1 MDENP
6 LKKPFDLTAFRRPQ
20 PKGPSAEEL
29 AEALGPFAPPA
40 DYNFGDEFAPEVP
53 RPIPRKNWRGSNASR
68 RRSKPLILIV
78 LGIAFAAFRML
89 PSIENLG
96 HYILPL
102 WYLHWVGGLLLVSG
116 IGQLIRN
123 QFAVDDFQYIRD
135 GIPIVG
141 RVIHL
146 QRGEIPQ
153 FAEGLMVG
161 TICTI
166 QALIEYTNPQ
176 RQERE
181 FVYVQT
187 ESFPLPKADRYES
200 GLEVGDTVT
209 LVGLPGDFATNLRL
223 YAWTGLSP
231 EQDWPKL
238 DGKPLRGMTP
248 LKALLI
254 AKSVL
259 LGLWLLVGL
268 LHVFLNGPEDGPW
281 LWPIT
286 ILISGVVLG
295 VVFFVWLFHV
305 KKWASP
311 IPGAAPANLIRS
323 IFTGMVVGMMLGTF
337 AVFLLNS
344 LFDRSPPVLRS
355 VEITQHWQTTHNFI
369 IRTYSV
375 ELRPIGGGPT
385 VKRGIAYTEL
395 EHLQYARS
403 RYGVELVKPGW
414 LGLEWV
420 AGIRPVQWHQASVP
434 PREAEQDQI
443 IQFASAHDGNVY
455 AMIPYLRIDEKSV
468 ERLPPDILPLAIQE
482 VVRENQMQVVK

>member
-1 MDENP
+1 MDDNP
-6 LKKPFDLTAFRRPQ
+6 LKTPFNSEAFRRPQ
-20 PKGPSAEEL
+20 PRGPSAEEL
-29 AEALGPFAPPA
+29 AEALGPFSPP
-40 DYNFGDEFAPEVP
+40 DDFDFGDEFAAEVP
-53 RPIPRKNWRGSNASR
+53 RPIPRQNWRGSYASR
-68 RRSKPLILIV
+68 RRSQPLILIV
-78 LGIAFAAFRML
+78 LGIAFAVFRML

-102 WYLHWVGGLLLVSG
+102 WYLHWIGALLFVFG
-116 IGQLIRN
+116 IGRLIRN
-123 QFAVDDFQYIRD
+123 QFAKDDFKYIRD
-135 GIPIVG
+135 GIPVVG
-141 RVIHL
+141 RVIHQ

-153 FAEGLMVG
+153 FVEGSMVG

-166 QALIEYTNPQ
+166 QALIEYINPQ
-176 RQERE
+176 RGVRE
-181 FVYVQT
+181 FRYFQT

-200 GLEVGDTVT
+200 GLVVGDYVT

-231 EQDWPKL
+231 DQDWPKF

-254 AKSVL
+254 TKSVL
-259 LGLWLLVGL
+259 LVLGLFVGL

-286 ILISGVVLG
+286 ILISGVVSG
-295 VVFFVWLFHV
+295 AVFFVWIFHV
-305 KKWASP
+305 KRWSSP
-311 IPGAAPANLIRS
+311 IPGAAPANLFRS
-323 IFTGMVVGMMLGTF
+323 IFTGMVTGLMFGVF

-344 LFDRSPPVLRS
+344 LFDRSQPVLRS
-355 VEITQHWQTTHNFI
+355 IEITQHWQTTHNFL

-385 VKRGIAYTEL
+385 VKRGIAYTDL
-395 EHLQYARS
+395 EYLQYARS

-443 IQFASAHDGNVY
+443 IKFSSVHDGKVY
-455 AMIPYLRIDEKSV
+455 ALIPYLRIDENSV
-468 ERLPPDILPLAIQE
+468 ERVPPDLLPLAIQE
-482 VVRENQMQVVK
+482 MAQENQLQVVK